1 MSDRFLNLF
10 YEELAITVLI
20 QILSTKNTKKSKN
33 IIKLL
38 ESKDSTIQKIGIELY
53 KEYIK

>member
-20 QILSTKNTKKSKN
+20 QILSNKNTKKSKN